1 MNEYIIVYMN
11 REGFENDITLL
22 TKDDYYEAINNE
34 EVYGLF
40 RHSDYRVVEFKKLKH
55 AKKWYRQYMND
66 LLDTSVSLK
75 DIEIFELERKNNPRE
90 SNYFWIVEDRYGD
103 RGVFIMEG
111 TPNNIESEI
120 YRKYGPNFDLKNH
133 LGIVTKE
140 EAEKLLEEYTK

>member
-55 AKKWYRQYMND
+55 TKKWYRQYMND

-75 DIEIFELERKNNPRE
+75 DIEIFEQK
-90 SNYFWIVEDRYGD
+90 
-103 RGVFIMEG
+103 
-111 TPNNIESEI
+111 
-120 YRKYGPNFDLKNH
+120 
-133 LGIVTKE
+133 
-140 EAEKLLEEYTK
+140 